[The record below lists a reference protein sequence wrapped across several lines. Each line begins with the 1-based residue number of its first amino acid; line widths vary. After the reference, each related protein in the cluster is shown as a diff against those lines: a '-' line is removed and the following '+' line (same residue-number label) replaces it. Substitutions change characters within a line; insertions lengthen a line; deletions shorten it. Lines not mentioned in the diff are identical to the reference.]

1 MRWIQL
7 AFLLLAVTMALGAL
21 AAHRPVPGTVHHA
34 TELTEQ
40 VDPMVAVAPPDAALA
55 SDAVVVDAARS
66 VVKVTNTAYSCQTIM
81 SGSGF
86 VVAKDR
92 VMTSAH
98 VVAGA
103 DTVTVSI
110 DGQDLDTIVVAYDPA
125 ADISILEVPGLQ
137 APPLDFAHGS
147 AWRGTD
153 AVVLGYPGGGPFIAY
168 PARVRGVID
177 LNSPDIYRTTF
188 VTREVY
194 TIRGN
199 VRQGDSGGPLIDRDG
214 RVLGMNFGAAMDD
227 PEMGFVLTTNQLY
240 PHAINSGLSEPVE
253 TGACVR

>member
-7 AFLLLAVTMALGAL
+7 AFSLLAVTMTLGAL
-21 AAHRPVPGTVHHA
+21 AAHGPFPEPTHRP

-40 VDPMVAVAPPDAALA
+40 VDPVVAVEPPDAALA
-55 SDAVVVDAARS
+55 SDAVVADAAHS
-66 VVKVTNTAYSCQTIM
+66 VVKVTNTAYSCLTIM

-86 VVAKDR
+86 VIAKDR

-103 DTVTVSI
+103 DTVTVSV
-110 DGQDLDTIVVAYDPA
+110 DGQDLDATVVTYDPA
-125 ADISILEVPGLQ
+125 ADISILEVRGLQ

-153 AVVLGYPGGGPFIAY
+153 AVVLGYPGGGPFVAY

-177 LNSPDIYRTTF
+177 LNGPDIYRTTF
-188 VTREVY
+188 VTRQVY

-199 VRQGDSGGPLIDRDG
+199 VRKGDSGGPLIDRDG

-227 PEMGFVLTTNQLY
+227 PEMGFVLTANQVY
-240 PHAINSGLSEPVE
+240 PHAIDAGRSEPVA